1 MDQIVKLWLLLKI
14 SMMMEVKIV
23 FSQNQIIEMTMVLK
37 STRRRVFIL

>member
-23 FSQNQIIEMTMVLK
+23 FSQNKIIEMTMVLK